1 MSETKL
7 ASEWTLWYHPHKS
20 DDWSQDSYMFIYR
33 ITTAEGLWGMLNLVT
48 EEHLKSGMY
57 FLMRDDIFP
66 DWSDERNIDGG
77 YWSLKIVDNISDIWH
92 KWIGYMAAEVLCDT
106 CKGSYSIQGISLSP
120 KLNHAILKVWNSDS
134 RYTKISFFNKDLDT
148 RGCKYFAFDTKI

>member
-7 ASEWTLWYHPHKS
+7 SSEWTLWYHPHKS

-33 ITTAEGLWGMLNLVT
+33 VTTAEGLWGMLNQVT

-77 YWSLKIVDNISDIWH
+77 YWSLKIVDNITEIWH
-92 KWIGYMAAEVLCDT
+92 KWIGYMVAEVLCDT
-106 CKGSYSIQGISLSP
+106 CEDSYSIQGISLSP

-134 RYTKISFFNKDLDT
+134 RYTKLNLFHKDLDT